1 MIIYLFFTLVLRV
14 EKMLEEIRVRSKAG
28 HKKQETA
35 ASCFQI
41 HGNASGNAP
50 YTPPHT
56 GKPAAAKRGHAIS
69 AGHSIENAPFR
80 QAIYDRSEWNRRTVQ
95 GFLSA
100 YFNTLNQH
108 TTIIK
113 ENQPPVYCSTLRT
126 GYKFC

>member
-1 MIIYLFFTLVLRV
+1 LFFVLKRC
-14 EKMLEEIRVRSKAG
+14 LRRYAPDQRQG
-28 HKKQETA
+28 TKKQETA

-113 ENQPPVYCSTLRT
+113 ENPPPVYCPTLRT